1 MPLKIG
7 QRPDHGFDEPLR
19 LLSDCHRRIEHFLS
33 VLTATADRADGR
45 TLSEGER
52 TQLQIALTYFA
63 TAAPRHTAD
72 EEESL
77 FPRMEASLDRDA
89 IEALNTIQRLESDH
103 DEANRLHEAVDRLVR
118 LWLSDGRLADSRMRE
133 LECHLAR
140 LNTLY
145 AAHIALEDREVFP
158 AAARILS
165 PSDIH
170 EIGRE
175 MAVRRSIRAAA
186 LRSNMTDVMVSPPP
200 SCQGG
205 DGT

>member
-1 MPLKIG
+1 MPMNIG
-7 QRPDHGFDEPLR
+7 QRPDHGFDEPLG

-33 VLTATADRADGR
+33 VLTAMVDRADGG
-45 TLSEGER
+45 TLSDGDR
-52 TQLQIALTYFA
+52 TQLEAALTYFA
-63 TAAPRHTAD
+63 SAAPRHTAD

-89 IEALNTIQRLESDH
+89 TTAVDVIRRLESDH
-103 DEANRLHEAVDRLVR
+103 DDANRLHEAVDRLVR
-118 LWLSDGRLADSRMRE
+118 LWLSDGSLADGPMRE
-133 LECHLAR
+133 LKRHLAR

-145 AAHIALEDREVFP
+145 AAHIAIEDREVFP

-175 MAVRRSIRAAA
+175 MAARRSIRAHAS
-186 LRSNMTDVMVSPPP
+186 RGMMTDVMVGRRP
-200 SCQGG
+200 SCEDGG
-205 DGT
+205 GT

>member
-7 QRPDHGFDEPLR
+7 QRPDHGFDEPLG

-33 VLTATADRADGR
+33 LLTVTTDRADGG
-45 TLSEGER
+45 TLSDGER
-52 TQLQIALTYFA
+52 TPLEAALTYFA
-63 TAAPRHTAD
+63 TAAPRQTAD

-89 IEALNTIQRLESDH
+89 TTALNMIVRLESDH

-118 LWLSDGRLADSRMRE
+118 LWLANGSLADSLMRR
-133 LECHLAR
+133 LQRHLAR

-145 AAHIALEDREVFP
+145 AAHIAIEDREVFP
-158 AAARILS
+158 VAARILS

-175 MAVRRSIRAAA
+175 MAARRSIRAHAS
-186 LRSNMTDVMVSPPP
+186 R
-200 SCQGG
+200 GI
-205 DGT
+205 

>member
-1 MPLKIG
+1 
-7 QRPDHGFDEPLR
+7 
-19 LLSDCHRRIEHFLS
+19 
-33 VLTATADRADGR
+33 
-45 TLSEGER
+45 
-52 TQLQIALTYFA
+52 
-63 TAAPRHTAD
+63 
-72 EEESL
+72 
-77 FPRMEASLDRDA
+77 
-89 IEALNTIQRLESDH
+89 
-103 DEANRLHEAVDRLVR
+103 
-118 LWLSDGRLADSRMRE
+118 LADSLMRA
-133 LECHLAR
+133 LKRHLAR
-140 LNTLY
+140 LNTMY